1 MLPMNILT
9 AIEEALDAVER
20 DIHERVSKGEGHKDL
35 DYLKA
40 ELVEMKSETRQEAS
54 RETSRMI
61 VDSMDWEQP
70 CLKKFNEV
78 RTLLRKH
85 YRLRP

>member
-1 MLPMNILT
+1 MNILT
-9 AIEEALDAVER
+9 AIEDALDAVER
-20 DIHERVSKGEGHKDL
+20 DIHERVSKSEGHKDL

-40 ELVEMKSETRQEAS
+40 ELVEMKSGMRQEAS
-54 RETSRMI
+54 RETRRMI
-61 VDSMDWEQP
+61 VDSIDWAQP

-85 YRLRP
+85 YRLRS

>member
-1 MLPMNILT
+1 MLPMNILA
-9 AIEEALDAVER
+9 AIEEALSAVER
-20 DIHERVSKGEGHKDL
+20 DISERVSRGEGYKDL

-40 ELVEMKSETRQEAS
+40 ELLEMKSGTRQEAS
-54 RETSRMI
+54 RETSWMI